1 MLKRDAE
8 CSRQRVVDLEVG
20 QAVRS
25 IFMTKSKQLLEFSS
39 KPGRYLTFSK
49 RVLFSTTDRAAGGR
63 KPYTPRVLRGRL
75 RYLQPQIGPQDTKF
89 KSLT

>member
-8 CSRQRVVDLEVG
+8 CSRQRVIDLEVG

-39 KPGRYLTFSK
+39 KPGRYLTFT
-49 RVLFSTTDRAAGGR
+49 LFDRTVVIKAIAWDDR
-63 KPYTPRVLRGRL
+63 E
-75 RYLQPQIGPQDTKF
+75 
-89 KSLT
+89 